1 MGEKGCLAKNL
12 YKRLSSQTTVPEKW
26 LKENNG
32 KTGMKEQKTR
42 YLFDKHI

>member
-26 LKENNG
+26 PKG
-32 KTGMKEQKTR
+32 DCPWRT
-42 YLFDKHI
+42 DAAA